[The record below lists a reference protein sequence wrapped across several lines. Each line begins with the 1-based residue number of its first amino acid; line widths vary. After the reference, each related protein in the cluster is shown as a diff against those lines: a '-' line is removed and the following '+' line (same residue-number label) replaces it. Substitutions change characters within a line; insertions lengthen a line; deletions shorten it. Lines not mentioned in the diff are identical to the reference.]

1 VSIRYARRRHI
12 EQPVTRKVSQ
22 GPTNLRVMEARV
34 VTFPNRP
41 EVGARANGGTRPE
54 AAIRVEP
61 ERIVVE
67 RIVLHDPA
75 LASWL
80 GAQPM
85 DDHVILIERAL
96 RIGLTALQ
104 GVGVTLNI
112 DAVRSEFERFAEQN
126 RSANEKAAEALEL
139 VLRSNFGDGD
149 GRLPRTLETFLG
161 DRGKLRSM
169 VEELFDPT
177 RRDSAIGRISRM
189 LETYFDGDAS
199 RLATLLDPTRLG
211 SPLHQFR
218 LEVAEGFRAL
228 QEKLVAIE
236 ASQSARAGER
246 SRSAAKGGDFEDL
259 LEDLLG
265 DIARGA
271 NDLLER
277 TGTEA
282 GDAGRSKKG
291 DFVLTLDSDLTR
303 GAELRIVVEA
313 KDRRVSGREM
323 REELRDAKT
332 NRDAAVGLVVF
343 TPQHAPA
350 GIAPFDVRAGD
361 VYVVL
366 DPGDPDPA
374 ALHAAVRLA
383 RLLAL
388 ASLRESEAE
397 LDVAAVQEALTG
409 IREAL
414 EVVRTL
420 KVQLTSI
427 GSTSVSVSAG
437 LEKLREAILAQLA
450 RAEREL
456 SPAC

>member
-1 VSIRYARRRHI
+1 
-12 EQPVTRKVSQ
+12 
-22 GPTNLRVMEARV
+22 MEARI
-34 VTFPNRP
+34 VTFP
-41 EVGARANGGTRPE
+41 GRPE
-54 AAIRVEP
+54 AAIHLEAD
-61 ERIVVE
+61 RIFVE
-67 RIVLHDPA
+67 RLSLPDPG
-75 LASWL
+75 LAAWL
-80 GAQPM
+80 AAQPM
-85 DDHVILIERAL
+85 DDHAILVERAL

-104 GVGVTLNI
+104 SVGVTLNV
-112 DAVRSEFERFAEQN
+112 DAVRSEFERFSEQN
-126 RSANEKAAEALEL
+126 RTANEKAAAALEQ

-177 RRDSAIGRISRM
+177 RRDSAIGRISGM
-189 LETYFDGDAS
+189 LEMYFDGDAS

-218 LEVAEGFRAL
+218 REVSEGFRAL
-228 QEKLVAIE
+228 QEKLAVIE
-236 ASQSARAGER
+236 AAQSARAGER
-246 SRSAAKGGDFEDL
+246 ARSAAKGADFEDL
-259 LEDLLG
+259 LEAQLG
-265 DIARGA
+265 EIARGA

-277 TGTEA
+277 TGTDA

-291 DFVLTLDSDLTR
+291 DFVLTLDPDLCRGSD
-303 GAELRIVVEA
+303 LRIVVEA
-313 KDRRVSGREM
+313 KDRRISGREM
-323 REELRDAKT
+323 REELREAKV

-366 DPGDPDPA
+366 DPADPDA
-374 ALHAAVRLA
+374 SSLHAAVRLA

-397 LDVAAVQEALTG
+397 LDISAVNAALTG
-409 IREAL
+409 VREAL
-414 EVVRTL
+414 EAVRAI
-420 KVQLTSI
+420 KVQLTAI
-427 GSTSVSVSAG
+427 GTTSAQVS
-437 LEKLREAILAQLA
+437 LTLDKLREAILAWIA

-456 SPAC
+456 SPAS